1 MIDYKLQSPSGKPRS
16 RSIPINFS
24 GTTGEANAITDVD
37 GISVGYRTLISGDGM
52 RVVGQG
58 PIRTGVTAILPRPR
72 DALHIPCN
80 AGFFRFNGNGEMT
93 GAHWIEESGLL
104 QWPIV
109 LTNTHSCG
117 VAHAAVAKWVVCH
130 YPEHATEGVL
140 PVAAETFDGE
150 LNDINGFHVT
160 DEHVISA
167 IESATHG
174 PIELG
179 SVGGGTGMV
188 CYDFKGGSGSASR
201 KVEVGE
207 STFTVGV
214 FVQANFGCRKD
225 LVIAGT
231 PVGKNFSGG
240 EVRSKGMGSVI
251 AILATDAPLLP
262 HQLKRL
268 SRRAVLG
275 IGRTGTIGND
285 GSGDLFLS
293 FSTAKPAKADDG
305 MMIWCQLSNE
315 ILDPLFEAAVQ
326 ATEESVVDSMIVN
339 ETMTG
344 CDGTTAYAL
353 SHDKLRQL
361 LQVNE

>member
-1 MIDYKLQSPSGKPRS
+1 MIDYKLKTPSGKPRS

-37 GISVGYRTLISGDGM
+37 GVSVGYRTLISGEGM

-58 PIRTGVTAILPRPR
+58 PIRTGVTAILPRPL
-72 DALHIPCN
+72 DALHTPCN
-80 AGFFRFNGNGEMT
+80 AGFFSFNGNGEMT
-93 GAHWIEESGLL
+93 GTHWIEESGLL

-117 VAHAAVAKWVVCH
+117 VAQAAATKWVVRN

-150 LNDINGFHVT
+150 LNDINGFYVT

-167 IESATHG
+167 IESATPG

-207 STFTVGV
+207 STYTVGV
-214 FVQANFGCRKD
+214 FVQANFGRRKD

-231 PVGKNFSGG
+231 PVGMDLKGG
-240 EVRSKGMGSVI
+240 EVRSKGKGSVI

-268 SRRAVLG
+268 SRRVVLG

-293 FSTAKPAKADDG
+293 FSTAKPINSDDG
-305 MMIWCQLSNE
+305 MMIWLQLSNE
-315 ILDPLFEAAVQ
+315 LLDPLFEAVVQ

-339 ETMTG
+339 ETMIG
-344 CDGTTAYAL
+344 CDGTTVYAL
-353 SHDKLRQL
+353 RHDKLRHL
-361 LQVNE
+361 LQGN